1 MTTPPAA
8 DPGTVLR
15 DATAAMRQGNL
26 PAAAALAAAATA
38 RFLAKADAD
47 GRMRSEN
54 LLGAVAFETGQVREA
69 EAYFGAALELAQTLG
84 DSLMTA
90 RASNNLAS
98 VAHLTG
104 RPEVALSLYRTALL
118 SYQRL
123 GDRRGMAETSHNL
136 GIAFRQLGRWSD
148 AERAAEEAVRHA
160 DVTGDAALRALV
172 LIGRAELHLEREAWP
187 LAAREIER
195 AAALAAEG
203 GDPIG
208 AAEAGRLRALLHAG
222 RGDAVEALTVAL
234 ASRAEA
240 DTLGSALLA
249 AECTMVAARAA
260 RQAGRMDE
268 ADRLRSD
275 AEARL
280 MRLGAAGLLERFTNE
295 WGA

>member
-1 MTTPPAA
+1 MTTPPTA

-26 PAAAALAAAATA
+26 PGAAALAGAAATRFRA
-38 RFLAKADAD
+38 RGDAD

-69 EAYFGAALELAQTLG
+69 EGYFGTALELAHGLD

-136 GIAFRQLGRWSD
+136 GIAFRQLGQWTD

-160 DVTGDAALRALV
+160 EVSEDVALRALALV
-172 LIGRAELHLEREAWP
+172 GLAELHLELRAWP
-187 LAAREIER
+187 LADRQSTGRPPSPPRAMTRSGSRKRAGSARCSTWGGATR
-195 AAALAAEG
+195 ARHSG
-203 GDPIG
+203 TPWPPGPRRTNSG
-208 AAEAGRLRALLHAG
+208 ARCSRRNAPWWPRAPRARLVRRLRPRNSGPG
-222 RGDAVEALTVAL
+222 RRRV
-234 ASRAEA
+234 
-240 DTLGSALLA
+240 
-249 AECTMVAARAA
+249 
-260 RQAGRMDE
+260 
-268 ADRLRSD
+268 
-275 AEARL
+275 
-280 MRLGAAGLLERFTNE
+280 
-295 WGA
+295 

>member
-15 DATAAMRQGNL
+15 DASAALRQGNL

-38 RFLAKADAD
+38 RFRAKADAD

-54 LLGAVAFETGQVREA
+54 LLGAVAFETGQVHDA
-69 EAYFGAALELAQTLG
+69 EQYFGAALELAQTLD

-136 GIAFRQLGRWSD
+136 GIAFRQLGQWTD

-160 DVTGDAALRALV
+160 DVTADAALRALA

-208 AAEAGRLRALLHAG
+208 AAEAGRLRALLLLG
-222 RGDAVEALTVAL
+222 QGEGVEALTVAL

-260 RQAGRMDE
+260 RGVGRTDE
-268 ADRLRSD
+268 AERLRGD
-275 AEARL
+275 AESRL
-280 MRLGAAGLLERFTNE
+280 MRLGAAGLLQRFTSE